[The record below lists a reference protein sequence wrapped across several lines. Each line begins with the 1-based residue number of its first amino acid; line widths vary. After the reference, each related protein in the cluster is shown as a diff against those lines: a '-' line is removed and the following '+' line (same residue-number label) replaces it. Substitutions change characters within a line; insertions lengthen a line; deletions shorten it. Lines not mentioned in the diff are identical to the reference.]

1 MSEEVEPIPN
11 IYNYCDSWCERC
23 PFTKR
28 CQNFALQYPNGLKQ
42 STMSAET
49 LVNRLLETLELTKSY
64 IDKARQQR
72 LLPEAKMVQQEAQA
86 VGIQPETASPNPLA
100 ALCDEYLK
108 QTATWL
114 KQEKDLLEQA
124 GHQQAFETNLGIR
137 SEEEAVAL
145 LNKLKD
151 AWEIIKWYRT
161 LIPVKVISAL
171 QMNRGMDHNLT
182 LRTYFN
188 GKAKLVLVS
197 IDHSLLA
204 WHTLLEN
211 YPEKTD
217 DVLDML
223 VLLDRIRKQM
233 DATFPDARQFRRPG
247 LD

>member
-1 MSEEVEPIPN
+1 MREDVEQIPG

-23 PFTKR
+23 LFTKR
-28 CQNFALQYPNGLKQ
+28 CQSFAVQYPDGLKQ
-42 STMSAET
+42 PNMDAET
-49 LVNRLLETLELTKSY
+49 LVKRLMETLELTKSY
-64 IDKARQQR
+64 VDKARQQR
-72 LLPEAKMVQQEAQA
+72 LLPEHQAIEQETKA
-86 VGIQPETASPNPLA
+86 LA
-100 ALCDEYLK
+100 LTSDRLVTNSLPALCDDYLR
-108 QTATWL
+108 QTAEWL

-124 GHQQAFETNLGIR
+124 GHQQVFETNLGLR
-137 SEEEAVAL
+137 TQEEAVVL
-145 LNKLKD
+145 LNSLKN

-171 QMNRGMDHNLT
+171 QINRSPSHDANL
-182 LRTYFN
+182 RAYFN

-197 IDHSLLA
+197 VDQSLLA

-223 VLLDRIRKQM
+223 VLLGRIRRQM
-233 DATFPDARQFRRPG
+233 EESFPEARNFHRPG

>member
-1 MSEEVEPIPN
+1 MKEEVELIPN

-28 CQNFALQYPNGLKQ
+28 CQNFAKQHPEGLKQ
-42 STMSAET
+42 SSMDAET
-49 LVNRLLETLELTKSY
+49 LVSRLMETLELTKNY
-64 IDKARQQR
+64 VEKARQQR
-72 LLPEAKMVQQEAQA
+72 VLPEHRAIEEETKAVAPAKESA
-86 VGIQPETASPNPLA
+86 GNPLT
-100 ALCDEYLK
+100 ALCDDYLR
-108 QTATWL
+108 QTAAWL
-114 KQEKDLLEQA
+114 KQEKNLLEQA
-124 GHQQAFETNLGIR
+124 GHQQAFETNLGLR
-137 SEEEAVAL
+137 TEQEAIDL

-161 LIPVKVISAL
+161 LIPVKVVSAL
-171 QMNRGMDHNLT
+171 QVNSGLNRTPT
-182 LRTYFN
+182 LQAYFN

-197 IDHSLLA
+197 VDQSLLA

-223 VLLDRIRKQM
+223 VLLGRIRQQM
-233 DATFPDARQFRRPG
+233 EEAFPEARNFQRPG